1 MEKCR
6 VNIEGDL
13 PRSILI
19 TKTELKNAAV
29 SFAEASGMRIK
40 TPFKEVT
47 IILQDDDFSAEVHK
61 AINGVE
67 GPTDVITQ
75 RYDAMPGEE
84 EGVYGELYVNV
95 DQALRVAPKRE
106 GWSVKKEL
114 LLYVAHGMDHLSGA
128 DDLEE
133 KDYNTMRKRE
143 LNWLKKLTLLSL
155 SLITYT
161 LSLSSLFAAS
171 EDDEIIELERY
182 FVTPQARI
190 LLPEAGS
197 SYSGGGATF
206 GYYLNE
212 FWALEG
218 TAALLENKGYFGADI
233 LWHWYGYERLD
244 PFFTFGASTLTS
256 KAVGPKIG
264 AGTYYHLDD
273 NWSLR
278 ADGDAMMNLDG
289 DTRMN
294 YSLAL
299 GIQYAF

>member
-1 MEKCR
+1 MGMCR

-13 PRSILI
+13 PRSLKL
-19 TKTELKNAAV
+19 TKAELRSAAA
-29 SFAEASGMRIK
+29 SFAEASGKRIK

-47 IILQDDDFSAEVHK
+47 IILQDDEFSAEVHQ
-61 AINGVE
+61 AINGAQ

-95 DQALRVAPKRE
+95 DQAIRVAPKRE
-106 GWSVKKEL
+106 GWSPKKEL

-143 LNWLKKLTLLSL
+143 LTWLKKLSIFTLSF
-155 SLITYT
+155 ITYT
-161 LSLSSLFAAS
+161 LSFSSLFAAS
-171 EDDEIIELERY
+171 EDEEIIELERY
-182 FVTPQARI
+182 FVSPQARI
-190 LLPEAGS
+190 VLAESGHVFA
-197 SYSGGGATF
+197 GGGATI

-212 FWALEG
+212 FWAIEG
-218 TAALLENKGYFGADI
+218 TAALLENKGYFAADL

-244 PFFTFGASTLTS
+244 PFFTFGASALTS
-256 KAVGPKIG
+256 EAVGPKLG
-264 AGTYYHLDD
+264 TGTYYHLDD

-278 ADGDAMMNLDG
+278 ADADAMMNVDQE
-289 DTRMN
+289 TKMN

>member
-1 MEKCR
+1 MKCR

-13 PRSILI
+13 PRSLKL
-19 TKTELKNAAV
+19 TKAELRSAAV
-29 SFAEASGMRIK
+29 SFAEASGKRIK

-95 DQALRVAPKRE
+95 TQAIRVAPKRE

-143 LNWLKKLTLLSL
+143 LTWLKKLTIFTFT
-155 SLITYT
+155 LIASAFT
-161 LSLSSLFAAS
+161 LFAAS
-171 EDDEIIELERY
+171 EDDEVIELERY
-182 FVTPQARI
+182 FVSPSARI
-190 LLPEAGS
+190 VLPESGHTYA
-197 SYSGGGATF
+197 GGGATM

-212 FWALEG
+212 FWAIEG
-218 TAALLENKGYFGADI
+218 TAALLENKGYFAADI

-244 PFFTFGASTLTS
+244 PFFTFGASTLSS
-256 KAVGPKIG
+256 KAVGPKVG

-278 ADGDAMMNLDG
+278 LDSDAMMNVDG
-289 DTRMN
+289 EMEMN

>member
-1 MEKCR
+1 MKCR

-13 PRSILI
+13 PRSMKL

-29 SFAEASGMRIK
+29 SFAEASGKRIK

-95 DQALRVAPKRE
+95 AQAIRVAPKRE
-106 GWSVKKEL
+106 GWSAKKEL

-143 LNWLKKLTLLSL
+143 LTWLKKLSIFTL
-155 SLITYT
+155 SLITST
-161 LSLSSLFAAS
+161 LSLFAFE
-171 EDDEIIELERY
+171 EDEVIELDRY
-182 FVTPQARI
+182 FVSPSARI
-190 LLPEAGS
+190 VLPESGNTYA
-197 SYSGGGATF
+197 GGGATF

-218 TAALLENKGYFGADI
+218 TAALLENKGYFAADV

-244 PFFTFGASTLTS
+244 PFFTFGASTLAS
-256 KAVGPKIG
+256 KAVGPKVG

-278 ADGDAMMNLDG
+278 MDGDAMMNVDG
-289 DTRMN
+289 ETEMN
-294 YSLAL
+294 YSFAL